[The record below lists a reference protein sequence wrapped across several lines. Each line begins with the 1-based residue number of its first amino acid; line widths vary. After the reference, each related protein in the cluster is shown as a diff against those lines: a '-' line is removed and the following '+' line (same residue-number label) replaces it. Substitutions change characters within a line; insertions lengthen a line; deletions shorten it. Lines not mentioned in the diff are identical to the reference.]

1 VKMMQLFLSWGYGIA
16 AIASVVAALKT
27 GQYSLLLGVPI
38 SLAALLIVSLS
49 PIARSVLETASNDA
63 AIPAP
68 VRVIARFLAAF
79 SFAVILIWPVTFC
92 VLLFTD
98 HFVGAWLV
106 GTYVFASNTIRWYRA
121 KYLPPYPFI
130 SKTNVV
136 PGETGAALD
145 GLKAA
150 IAKRRARP

>member
-1 VKMMQLFLSWGYGIA
+1 MQLFLSWGYGLA

-38 SLAALLIVSLS
+38 SLAALLVVVSLA
-49 PIARSVLETASNDA
+49 PIARLILETASNDT

-68 VRVIARFLAAF
+68 VRVIARFLTTF
-79 SFAVILIWPVTFC
+79 SFIVILLWPVTFC
-92 VLLFTD
+92 LLLFSD

-121 KYLPPYPFI
+121 KYLPPYPFN
-130 SKTNVV
+130 SKGNVV

-145 GLKAA
+145 GLKAF
-150 IAKRRARP
+150 IVKRRARP